1 MNAPEL
7 CSCASAAGAFLHQT
21 HEERAQFFDEDG
33 IVRTVMQERVGWHAG
48 CDGVGWALN
57 NADTAPRFYSEGAI
71 RAIAIAAAQHY
82 ADDARSEHFRRSL
95 KEAVHRWA
103 GMLHLWPIV
112 KTESA

>member
-1 MNAPEL
+1 MLTPPR
-7 CSCASAAGAFLHQT
+7 AFIA
-21 HEERAQFFDEDG
+21 R
-33 IVRTVMQERVGWHAG
+33 
-48 CDGVGWALN
+48 
-57 NADTAPRFYSEGAI
+57 GAI

-103 GMLHLWPIV
+103 GMFHLWLIV